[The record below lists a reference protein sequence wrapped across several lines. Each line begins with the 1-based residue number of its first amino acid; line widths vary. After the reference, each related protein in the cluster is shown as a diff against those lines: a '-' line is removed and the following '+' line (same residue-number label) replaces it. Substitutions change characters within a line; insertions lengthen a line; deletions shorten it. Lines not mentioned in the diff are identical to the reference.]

1 MTITNLTIERAK
13 DEIVFALK
21 KQAFDVRPLANFART
36 KEPPKKARP
45 VSNRD
50 LEFAIDDM
58 IERFP
63 QTLDY
68 LAK

>member
-1 MTITNLTIERAK
+1 MAITNLTIERAK

-21 KQAFDVRPLANFART
+21 KQAFDARLLASFSRT
-36 KEPPKKARP
+36 KEPPKKALP
-45 VSNRD
+45 AENRN
-50 LEFAIDDM
+50 LESAINDM